1 MTEVT
6 QPEDLTNPEKVK
18 RWYGI
23 DILRGIGIIGVILL
37 HGIISNYSQLDE
49 LDLDNLPPLF
59 MVLYLVDFWG
69 GIYALISG
77 TVNIYAIY
85 RHSISAK
92 DHLDKKQ
99 YEEYRWKYLFK
110 YGFILLLLHFLYH
123 YALGPTYH
131 NFETKIHKYALIP
144 GILTNGWGY
153 SVLPERMVLG
163 SSLSMIALNLLALG
177 LLAFWLFKNNP
188 QQKLKRNKRIFLI
201 LGSIF
206 IVFAFFQIPLG
217 VIHTNLTEAE
227 NYFSALILGL
237 LIGYPYPFF
246 PFFGYGC
253 IGAYLALVLA
263 DKPTKK
269 TLRRQLLLMIPFL
282 IIGVIAFMLPN
293 AFYEKYHLL
302 DEIFM
307 SYIMVNINIA
317 LFILFLFIA
326 IRVADFSN
334 LRSMIIDEEKPSKF
348 LHFFI
353 TLGQHSLIIFLLETV
368 VREIIA
374 FGLTAVF
381 PGWNDSVLNC
391 FIFGGSLVIMWIVIV
406 IILGKMKW
414 SLNNKKWKKIGP

>member
-1 MTEVT
+1 MNMMT
-6 QPEDLTNPEKVK
+6 QQEDLTNLEIIK

-23 DILRGIGIIGVILL
+23 DILRGIGIFGVILL
-37 HGIISNYSQLDE
+37 HGIISNYSHLDE

-59 MVLYLVDFWG
+59 MILYLVDFWG

-85 RHSISAK
+85 RHSISTK
-92 DHLDKKQ
+92 EQSEKEKNDG
-99 YEEYRWKYLFK
+99 YRWKYLFK
-110 YGFILLLLHFLYH
+110 YGIILLLLHFLYH

-131 NFETKIHKYALIP
+131 DFETKIHKYALIP
-144 GILTNGWGY
+144 GLLKQGWGFT
-153 SVLPERMVLG
+153 VLPERMVLG

-206 IVFAFFQIPLG
+206 IIFAFFQIPLSQ
-217 VIHTNLTEAE
+217 IQTDLIEAE
-227 NYFSALILGL
+227 NYFLALILGL
-237 LIGYPYPFF
+237 FVGYPYPFF

-263 DKPTKK
+263 DNPTKK
-269 TLRRQLLLMIPFL
+269 TLRRQLWLILPFM
-282 IIGVIAFMLPN
+282 IIGIIAFMLPN
-293 AFYEKYHLL
+293 EFYEKFHLL

-317 LFILFLFIA
+317 LFILFLFLA
-326 IRVADFSN
+326 IRIADFSN
-334 LRSMIIDEEKPSKF
+334 MRSKRIEGENPSKF
-348 LHFFI
+348 IQFFI
-353 TLGQHSLIIFLLETV
+353 FFGQHSLIIFLLETV
-368 VREIIA
+368 VRELIA
-374 FGLTAVF
+374 YGLTALF

-391 FIFGGSLVIMWIVIV
+391 FIFGGCLVIMWIGIV
-406 IILGKMKW
+406 ILFSRMKW

>member
-1 MTEVT
+1 MTDMT
-6 QPEDLTNPEKVK
+6 QQEDLTNPKEIN

-37 HGIISNYSQLDE
+37 HGIILNYGQLDE

-85 RHSISAK
+85 RHSISTK
-92 DHLDKKQ
+92 DQSDKKQ

-131 NFETKIHKYALIP
+131 DFETKIHKYALIP
-144 GILTNGWGY
+144 GILTKGWGY

-177 LLAFWLFKNNP
+177 LLAFWLFKKNP
-188 QQKLKRNKRIFLI
+188 QQKLNRNKLIFLI

-206 IVFAFFQIPLG
+206 IIFAFFQIPLST
-217 VIHTNLTEAE
+217 IHTNLIEAE
-227 NYFSALILGL
+227 SYFPALILGL

-269 TLRRQLLLMIPFL
+269 TLRRQLWLILPFF
-282 IIGVIAFMLPN
+282 IIGIIAFMLPD

-307 SYIMVNINIA
+307 SYIMVNINIG
-317 LFILFLFIA
+317 LFILFLLIA
-326 IRVADFSN
+326 IRVTDFSH
-334 LRSMIIDEEKPSKF
+334 LRSKIIDGEKSSKF
-348 LHFFI
+348 LQFFI

-368 VREIIA
+368 VRESIA
-374 FGLTAVF
+374 YGLTALF

-391 FIFGGSLVIMWIVIV
+391 FIFGGGLVIMWIVIV
-406 IILGKMKW
+406 IIIGKMKW
-414 SLNNKKWKKIGP
+414 SLDNKKWKKIGP